1 MSAQAARDA
10 IAALDQEIET
20 LQYIIDRMSPD
31 EVIHGENW
39 REILVA
45 ERRRRIQERDAWLV
59 RLKTFRQDA

>member
-39 REILVA
+39 REILVT

>member
-1 MSAQAARDA
+1 MIAQSARDA

-39 REILVA
+39 RDILVT
-45 ERRRRIQERDAWLV
+45 ERGRRIHERGAWFE
-59 RLKTFRQDA
+59 RLKGLRQDA

>member
-1 MSAQAARDA
+1 MSVQAARDA

-39 REILVA
+39 REILVT
-45 ERRRRIQERDAWLV
+45 ERGRRIQDREAWLV
-59 RLKTFRQDA
+59 RLKNARQDA

>member
-39 REILVA
+39 REILVT
-45 ERRRRIQERDAWLV
+45 ERGRRIQDREAWLL
-59 RLKTFRQDA
+59 RLKSLRQDA